1 MARKPAVAAASRDAT
16 ASADAI
22 VVMGRVGGAYGVRGM
37 VRIVPLSEDPLA
49 LVDQRQWWIQP
60 RVGGDWQPRAASG
73 ARAHGNALVVSLD
86 GVASREDA
94 ERLRGA
100 MVGVPRAALPAL
112 RTDEMYWAD
121 LEGLG
126 VVNREGI
133 ELGRV
138 AGLMDNGA
146 HAILRVRPNA
156 GPERLIPWVAAHI
169 DGIDVAAGRID
180 VDWPADV

>member
-1 MARKPAVAAASRDAT
+1 VAGRPAVAAASRDA
-16 ASADAI
+16 AAI

-49 LVDQRQWWIQP
+49 LLDQAQWWIQP
-60 RVGGDWQPRAASG
+60 RDGGEWQQRGATG
-73 ARAHGNALVVSLD
+73 ARAHGNALVASLQ
-86 GVASREDA
+86 GVATREDA

-112 RTDEMYWAD
+112 QSDEMYWAD

-146 HAILRVRPNA
+146 HAILRVRPKD
-156 GPERLIPWVAAHI
+156 GPERLIPWVAAHV

-180 VDWPADV
+180 VDWPSEE